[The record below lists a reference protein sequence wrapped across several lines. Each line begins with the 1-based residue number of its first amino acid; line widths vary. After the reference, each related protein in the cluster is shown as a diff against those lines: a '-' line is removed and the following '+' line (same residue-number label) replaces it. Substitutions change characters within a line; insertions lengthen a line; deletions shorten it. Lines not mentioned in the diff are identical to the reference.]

1 MKTPTLKVFTG
12 PMFGGKTTKLLAA
25 IERYKWQ
32 KKKVVLF
39 KPSIDGRYSR
49 EKVVTHAGHE
59 LDSVVVSH
67 GDEIMKNVAGADV
80 VAIDELFMI
89 QGAGR
94 VVVDLFL
101 SGKDVIVSSLQLSSV
116 PRSFKE
122 MKDVLPYATSIEV
135 CPAVCSMCDRDAYYT
150 YRTKNCDSEVSIGGA
165 ESYEPRCFFHYDFG
179 PYRENL

>member
-1 MKTPTLKVFTG
+1 MKAPIFKVFTG

-32 KKKVVLF
+32 KKKVILF

-49 EKVVTHAGHE
+49 EKVVTHAGLE
-59 LDSVVVSH
+59 LDSVVVST
-67 GDEIMKNVAGADV
+67 GEEIKGNVSGADV

-89 QGAGR
+89 QGAGKTA
-94 VVVDLFL
+94 VEIFL

-122 MKDVLPYATSIEV
+122 MKDVLPYATNIEV

-150 YRTKNCDSEVSIGGA
+150 HRTKNCDSEVSIGGA
-165 ESYEPRCFFHYDFG
+165 ESYEPRCFFHYNFG
-179 PYRENL
+179 LYRENL